1 MSARSGGAKTSRKQE
16 GIKVV
21 ADNRR
26 ARFDYEILQTFE
38 AGLELKGS
46 EVKSLREN
54 QASIKES
61 FAMIRDEEVFLINS
75 YIAPYESANIF
86 NHDPRRER
94 KLLLNKREI
103 SRLMGKTLI
112 RGYTLIPLKIY
123 FKRGRAKVDLA
134 LGKGKKV
141 HDKRDD
147 IKKREADREMEKGMK
162 RRY

>member
-1 MSARSGGAKTSRKQE
+1 ME
-16 GIKVV
+16 KVV
-21 ADNRR
+21 CTHPR
-26 ARFDYEILQTFE
+26 AKRDYDIEENYE
-38 AGLELKGS
+38 AGIELKGS
-46 EVKSLREN
+46 EVKSLRGN

-61 FAMIRDEEVFLINS
+61 FAMIRDEEIFLVNS
-75 YIAPYESANIF
+75 YIAPYEQASVF

-103 SRLMGKTLI
+103 QRLMGKTLI

-123 FKRGRAKVDLA
+123 FKRGKAKVDLA

-147 IKKREADREMEKGMK
+147 IKKREADREMEKAMK

>member
-1 MSARSGGAKTSRKQE
+1 ME
-16 GIKVV
+16 KVV
-21 ADNRR
+21 CTHPR
-26 ARFDYEILQTFE
+26 AKRDYDIEENYE
-38 AGLELKGS
+38 AGIELKGS
-46 EVKSLREN
+46 EVKSLRGN

-61 FAMIRDEEVFLINS
+61 FATIRDEEVFLVNS
-75 YIAPYESANIF
+75 YIAPYEKASAF

-103 SRLMGKTLI
+103 QRLMGKTLI

-123 FKRGRAKVDLA
+123 FKKGKAKVDLA

-147 IKKREADREMEKGMK
+147 IKKREADREMEKAMK

>member
-1 MSARSGGAKTSRKQE
+1 MQ
-16 GIKVV
+16 KVV
-21 ADNRR
+21 CTHPR
-26 ARFDYEILQTFE
+26 AKRDYDIEENYE
-38 AGLELKGS
+38 AGIELKGS
-46 EVKSLREN
+46 EVKSLRGN

-61 FAMIRDEEVFLINS
+61 FAMIRNEEVFLVNS
-75 YIAPYESANIF
+75 YIAPYESATVF

-103 SRLMGKTLI
+103 MRLMGKTQI
-112 RGYTLIPLKIY
+112 RGYTLIPTKVY
-123 FKRGRAKVDLA
+123 FKNGKAKVDLA

-147 IKKREADREMEKGMK
+147 IKKREADREMEKAMK

>member
-1 MSARSGGAKTSRKQE
+1 ME
-16 GIKVV
+16 KVV
-21 ADNRR
+21 CTHPR
-26 ARFDYEILQTFE
+26 AKRDYDIEENYE
-38 AGLELKGS
+38 AGIELKGS
-46 EVKSLREN
+46 EVKSLRGN

-61 FAMIRDEEVFLINS
+61 FAMIRDEEVFLVNS
-75 YIAPYESANIF
+75 YIAPYEQASVF

-103 SRLMGKTLI
+103 QRLMGKTLI

-123 FKRGRAKVDLA
+123 FKRGKAKVDLA

-141 HDKRDD
+141 HDRRND
-147 IKKREADREMEKGMK
+147 IKKREADREMEKAMK

>member
-1 MSARSGGAKTSRKQE
+1 ME
-16 GIKVV
+16 KVV
-21 ADNRR
+21 CTHPR
-26 ARFDYEILQTFE
+26 AKRDYDIEENYE
-38 AGLELKGS
+38 AGIELKGS

-61 FAMIRDEEVFLINS
+61 FAMIRDEEVFLVNS
-75 YIAPYESANIF
+75 YIAPYEQASVF

-103 SRLMGKTLI
+103 SRLMGKTMI

-123 FKRGRAKVDLA
+123 FKRGKAKVDLA

-147 IKKREADREMEKGMK
+147 IKKREANREMEKAMK

>member
-1 MSARSGGAKTSRKQE
+1 ME
-16 GIKVV
+16 KVV
-21 ADNRR
+21 CTHPR
-26 ARFDYEILQTFE
+26 AKRDYDIEENYE
-38 AGLELKGS
+38 AGIELKGS
-46 EVKSLREN
+46 EVKSLRQN

-61 FAMIRDEEVFLINS
+61 FAMIRGEEVFLVNS
-75 YIAPYESANIF
+75 YIAPYEKASVF

-103 SRLMGKTLI
+103 QRLMGKTII

-123 FKRGRAKVDLA
+123 FKRGKAKVDLA

-141 HDKRDD
+141 HDRRDD
-147 IKKREADREMEKGMK
+147 IKKREADREMEKAMK

>member
-1 MSARSGGAKTSRKQE
+1 ME
-16 GIKVV
+16 KVV
-21 ADNRR
+21 CTHPR
-26 ARFDYEILQTFE
+26 AKRDYIIEENYE
-38 AGLELKGS
+38 AGIELKGS
-46 EVKSLREN
+46 EVKSLRGN

-61 FAMIRDEEVFLINS
+61 FAMIRDDEVFLVNS
-75 YIAPYESANIF
+75 YIAPYEQANIL

-103 SRLMGKTLI
+103 ARLMGKTII

-123 FKRGRAKVDLA
+123 FKRGKAKVDLA

-141 HDKRDD
+141 HDRRDD
-147 IKKREADREMEKGMK
+147 IKKREADREMEKAMK

>member
-1 MSARSGGAKTSRKQE
+1 ME
-16 GIKVV
+16 KVV
-21 ADNRR
+21 CTHPR
-26 ARFDYEILQTFE
+26 AKRDYDIEENYE
-38 AGLELKGS
+38 AGIELKGS
-46 EVKSLREN
+46 EVKSLRAN

-75 YIAPYESANIF
+75 YIAPYEQANLF
-86 NHDPRRER
+86 NHEPRRER

-103 SRLMGKTLI
+103 NRLMGKTLI

-123 FKRGRAKVDLA
+123 FKKGKAKVDLA

-141 HDKRDD
+141 HDRRDD
-147 IKKREADREMEKGMK
+147 IKKREADREMEKALK

>member
-1 MSARSGGAKTSRKQE
+1 ME
-16 GIKVV
+16 KVV
-21 ADNRR
+21 CTHPR
-26 ARFDYEILQTFE
+26 AKRDYDIEENYE
-38 AGLELKGS
+38 AGIELKGS
-46 EVKSLREN
+46 EVKSLRGN

-61 FAMIRDEEVFLINS
+61 FAMIRDEEVFLVNS
-75 YIAPYESANIF
+75 YIAPYEKASAF

-103 SRLMGKTLI
+103 QRLMGKTLI

-123 FKRGRAKVDLA
+123 FKRGKAKVDLA

-147 IKKREADREMEKGMK
+147 IKKREADREMEKAMK